1 MSSCVYYFKSSDTV
15 YKRKGE
21 IYEFFHIR
29 IFSKVQKS
37 HNILN
42 RATVIRGAKQGRISW
57 FGEGARAFSP
67 AEAADTTWTNGV
79 SRLGTGRI

>member
-15 YKRKGE
+15 YKRKGD
-21 IYEFFHIR
+21 IR

-42 RATVIRGAKQGRISW
+42 RATVMKGAKQGRISW
-57 FGEGARAFSP
+57 FGEGA
-67 AEAADTTWTNGV
+67 
-79 SRLGTGRI
+79 